1 MQGSAQD
8 DNVFAGK
15 HAWRCCVG
23 DRGGCLLRAV
33 ALAAAGEDSNPSVTY
48 EYRGDQELL
57 QAQQNAVTF
66 CNQYG
71 SAPRPARFTTGSNG
85 QSDNV
90 VFACDPSLA
99 RTAPRQQALD
109 PNLNCSYR
117 TDQELLDAS
126 WSAQAYCM
134 NNGSQ
139 RAGSNIRTNAD
150 GSRTMMFQCTPR

>member
-1 MQGSAQD
+1 MATSSQFSLVSMRAA
-8 DNVFAGK
+8 V
-15 HAWRCCVG
+15 V
-23 DRGGCLLRAV
+23 LTTVAV
-33 ALAAAGEDSNPSVTY
+33 AACTPSHSLQQVKTSNPSVTY

-85 QSDNV
+85 QSNNV
-90 VFACDPSLA
+90 VFECDPNLA
-99 RTAPRQQALD
+99 TTAPRQQVFD
-109 PNLNCSYR
+109 PNLNYSYR

-126 WSAQAYCM
+126 WNAQNYCM

-139 RAGSNIRTNAD
+139 RAVSNIRTNKD
-150 GSRTMMFQCTPR
+150 GSRTVVFQCTRG

>member
-1 MQGSAQD
+1 MTISSW
-8 DNVFAGK
+8 VSM
-15 HAWRCCVG
+15 
-23 DRGGCLLRAV
+23 RGVVVLATVVV
-33 ALAAAGEDSNPSVTY
+33 ASCAPSHSLQQVKTSNPSVTY

-85 QSDNV
+85 QSNNV
-90 VFACDPSLA
+90 VFECDPSLA
-99 RTAPRQQALD
+99 TAAPRQQAFD
-109 PNLNCSYR
+109 PNLTYSYR

-139 RAGSNIRTNAD
+139 RAVSNTRTNAD
-150 GSRTMMFQCTPR
+150 GSRTVMFQCTPR